1 MIQEPNSP
9 ELESDEK
16 SKSQIKREME
26 ALQEMGKRL
35 TELNNEQLSQVPVE
49 ENVFLAIKEYQR
61 LTKHEAKRRQLQY
74 LGRLMR
80 NADAEAIAQVLNLFD
95 SSHATH
101 TQHFHQIE
109 TWRERLLNDPNSITA
124 FIDEYPQVNVQH
136 LRQLIRNTLKERDK
150 GKDLGGYRKLFREL
164 RELMTP

>member
-74 LGRLMR
+74 LGR
-80 NADAEAIAQVLNLFD
+80 
-95 SSHATH
+95 
-101 TQHFHQIE
+101 
-109 TWRERLLNDPNSITA
+109 
-124 FIDEYPQVNVQH
+124 
-136 LRQLIRNTLKERDK
+136 
-150 GKDLGGYRKLFREL
+150 
-164 RELMTP
+164 